1 MLEDSHCGDSDE
13 SCALIPDHALRLW
26 NLKTSVCI
34 AILGGVEGH
43 RDEVL
48 SADFDFTGSRILS
61 CGMDHALKLWEMDTP
76 KLKQA
81 VKDSFEYQ
89 RSSKK

>member
-1 MLEDSHCGDSDE
+1 MVVNHHPAICMCVL
-13 SCALIPDHALRLW
+13 DHALRLW
-26 NLKTSVCI
+26 NLKTSVCV

-76 KLKQA
+76 KLKTA
-81 VKDSFEYQ
+81 VADSFEYQ